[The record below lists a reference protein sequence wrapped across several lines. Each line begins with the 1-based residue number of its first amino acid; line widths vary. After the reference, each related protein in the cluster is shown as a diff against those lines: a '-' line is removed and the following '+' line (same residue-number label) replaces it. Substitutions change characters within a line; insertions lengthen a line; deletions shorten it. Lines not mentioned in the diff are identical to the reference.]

1 MRFRYEK
8 PKQQM
13 ESESQKFGL
22 NQTFQ
27 LFQ

>member
-13 ESESQKFGL
+13 DRESQKFGL